1 VRTTLEELGGI
12 FVKLGQIA
20 STRGDVL
27 PPAWCAELATL
38 RTATAA
44 VPQEQMRRHLA
55 AELGADPSAVFA
67 TFDWTPIASASISQV
82 YAATLHDGTPVVVK
96 VQRPGLDAAVER
108 DGAAVMQLARLV
120 ERRTPLGV
128 ALQPAEFAREI
139 LDSVHDELDFR
150 IEAANTAL
158 VAESLAG
165 RPGVRVPVV
174 HTALSGRRVLVEERI
189 AGRDLG
195 SLGERADGSLD
206 RAELA
211 DRLVELFTHQL
222 FGVGVF
228 HADPHPG
235 NLLLAEDGSI
245 ALIDLGAVGRL
256 SDVHR
261 GAVLEMVVAASS
273 ADAVALRE
281 ALARIAPFD
290 RRADLTALDT
300 ELDAFLTRHIRAS
313 GTIGVAAFE
322 DVTVL
327 VARHGIHLPR
337 WFATLTRAMV
347 TLEGT
352 VKGLDPTFSFVEAAT
367 RHSTST
373 VRSSLAGD
381 GRTVVAEM
389 LVAETARLRRLPA
402 QLDDALGQL
411 VGGRLSAQIALLS
424 DVRDVGLVTRLAG
437 RFVLSMTAA
446 ATMITSVLLLG
457 VDDDHASGAAVT
469 VNELLGY
476 TGLGAAAVLAL
487 RVVAGVIRA
496 GEA

>member
-1 VRTTLEELGGI
+1 MNTALLSAAGWMVLGVPAALTTTVVGGRLLGVRRGWTSLAIAGTAGSTVGVLAAGALTGWAWGPHMMLLAVLVGVVATMTIALGLDLVAPVGSLARGDAAGLVVVARPLRRLQRTMAPLQRYQEVLAIARANGVVGRRVDAAGRPAAVRRTLEELGGI

-44 VPQEQMRRHLA
+44 VPQEEMRRHLA
-55 AELGADPSAVFA
+55 AELGADPSRVFA

-165 RPGVRVPVV
+165 R
-174 HTALSGRRVLVEERI
+174 A
-189 AGRDLG
+189 LG
-195 SLGERADGSLD
+195 SLDERADGSLD
-206 RAELA
+206 RRDLA
-211 DRLVELFTHQL
+211 DRLVELFMHQL

-261 GAVLEMVVAASS
+261 SAVLEMVVAAST

-281 ALARIAPFD
+281 
-290 RRADLTALDT
+290 
-300 ELDAFLTRHIRAS
+300 
-313 GTIGVAAFE
+313 
-322 DVTVL
+322 
-327 VARHGIHLPR
+327 
-337 WFATLTRAMV
+337 
-347 TLEGT
+347 
-352 VKGLDPTFSFVEAAT
+352 
-367 RHSTST
+367 
-373 VRSSLAGD
+373 
-381 GRTVVAEM
+381 
-389 LVAETARLRRLPA
+389 
-402 QLDDALGQL
+402 
-411 VGGRLSAQIALLS
+411 
-424 DVRDVGLVTRLAG
+424 
-437 RFVLSMTAA
+437 
-446 ATMITSVLLLG
+446 
-457 VDDDHASGAAVT
+457 
-469 VNELLGY
+469 
-476 TGLGAAAVLAL
+476 
-487 RVVAGVIRA
+487 
-496 GEA
+496 